1 MPIFT
6 PHGLKIRFDEE
17 ALEKVMGPLNMTIDF
32 NDLLL
37 DIELWELLPVAMGEV
52 AAIITAFLTSNWL
65 FTLIAGII
73 GLLIGGVIRE
83 VTYSDF
89 MRRLFPL
96 FLGSGPVTIVAT
108 IVCGIYLGFR
118 GEYLTIVVLVA
129 FLFLSKIEAVITGI
143 VLAPLIYFMVRKY
156 LKRIG
161 MPLTHVERVFITLC
175 NNRAKTLGI
184 ELDWGLYAKG
194 NR

>member
-17 ALEKVMGPLNMTIDF
+17 ALEKVMGPLKMTIDF

-52 AAIITAFLTSNWL
+52 AAIIAAFLTSDWL
-65 FTLIAGII
+65 FTLVAGII
-73 GLLIGGVIRE
+73 GFLIGAVLRE
-83 VTYSDF
+83 ITYSDF
-89 MRRLFPL
+89 LRWLFPL
-96 FLGSGPVTIVAT
+96 FLGNGPVTIVAT
-108 IVCGIYLGFR
+108 IVCSIYLGLR
-118 GEYLTIVVLVA
+118 AEYTTILVLIA
-129 FLFLSKIEAVITGI
+129 FFFLSKIEGVITGI

-156 LKRIG
+156 LKNIG

-175 NNRAKTLGI
+175 NNRAKEVGI
-184 ELDWGLYAKG
+184 ELDWSLYAKG
-194 NR
+194 NS